1 MNYVFHYSPDAAGAS
16 YVRGSI
22 QLSDAPLL
30 LKSDL
35 CSIAQAMERN
45 GRFHGQAFRIHSIG
59 IQSEYLPLRAP
70 MRMIY
75 LFKNNKR
82 G

>member
-1 MNYVFHYSPDAAGAS
+1 MNYVFHYTADAAGAS
-16 YVRGSI
+16 YVRGNI
-22 QLSDAPLL
+22 QLSCAPLL

-35 CSIAQAMERN
+35 CSIAQVMESN

-59 IQSEYLPLRAP
+59 IQSEYLPPRAP

-75 LFKNNKR
+75 LIENKTK

>member
-1 MNYVFHYSPDAAGAS
+1 MNYVFHYTADAAEAS

-22 QLSDAPLL
+22 QLSSAPLL

-35 CSIAQAMERN
+35 CSIAQVMGRN

-59 IQSEYLPLRAP
+59 IQLEYLPPRAP

-75 LFKNNKR
+75 LAENKTK